1 MENKENQWIF
11 FDEFENLIVEV
22 NSKDFFKNIEKF
34 EFQLDS
40 ECNPAY
46 QN

>member
-11 FDEFENLIVEV
+11 FDEFKNLIVED

-40 ECNPAY
+40 ECNPSY